1 MILMIPLKFHDV
13 TCVTSKYKTVER
25 RFMRY
30 DFQIITFF
38 LLKPFLPFANTR

>member
-25 RFMRY
+25 RFMRC
-30 DFQIITFF
+30 DFQIIK